1 MKTPNEIQSY
11 NAEKSR
17 VDSFRDAR
25 SNSDARSNRPNRPDG
40 DSDVVSFW
48 LLLLFIATFF
58 GIAAEEARRPSM
70 FQSAGISSGHS
81 SPLPIAYSVDGTP
94 LPNGAGDQRAN
105 MARRFDL
112 SSVDPETASRN
123 VPGKLEIPATGK

>member
-1 MKTPNEIQSY
+1 MKSPNELQA
-11 NAEKSR
+11 NDAEKNR
-17 VDSFRDAR
+17 ADHLRDAR
-25 SNSDARSNRPNRPDG
+25 VNGSARSHGPDRRDA

-70 FQSAGISSGHS
+70 FQAAGHS
-81 SPLPIAYSVDGTP
+81 VPLPIAYSVDGTP
-94 LPNGAGDQRAN
+94 LPSGVGDERAN

-112 SSVDPETASRN
+112 SSVDPETASA
-123 VPGKLEIPATGK
+123 PGKLEIPATGK